1 MSKVFAVIRR
11 EFVERVRTRTFLIST
26 LLLPILMA
34 FGLVVPALLMRGGE
48 RTIELAIVD
57 GTEDALGARVELGLQ
72 GITLDRKDE
81 KVPRYRITRVPAV
94 GTVEAT
100 RDSLLALT
108 GFARKER
115 PESFDGVLV
124 VTPTTLAEGKAEY
137 FGANVGAIETMAQL
151 RGTVSQVLIATRLE
165 QRGVD
170 PSILATAMARADLV
184 TTKVS
189 DGKATGQSGEASFFL
204 AYVMGFILYLG
215 IILYGS
221 QTATSVIEEKTSRI
235 MEVLASSL
243 TPFQMLLG
251 KVLGVGFTG
260 LLQLGIWAGTLY
272 LVSSQRATLA
282 GLFGLDPAAMQ
293 ALPIPSMPADL
304 LVVFLGYFLLGFL
317 LYGALFAAIGSMVN
331 SMQEAQQSMTPVTIL
346 IMIGF
351 FGVFSVINDANSTVA
366 ITMSYIPFFAPFV
379 MPVRWSMSSV
389 PMLQLALS
397 LALMVGGLLAVTWFA
412 GRIYRTGILM
422 YGKKPSL
429 AEVWRWI
436 RA

>member
-1 MSKVFAVIRR
+1 VSKVFAVIRR
-11 EFVERVRTRTFLIST
+11 EFVERVRTRTFLVST
-26 LLLPILMA
+26 LLLPLLMA
-34 FGLVVPALLMRGGE
+34 FGMVVPALLMRGGE

-57 GTEDALGARVELGLQ
+57 GTDDALGARIELGLQ
-72 GITLDRKDE
+72 GIMLDRKDE
-81 KVPRYRITRVPAV
+81 KAPRYRITRVPAV
-94 GTVEAT
+94 GNVEAA

-137 FGANVGAIETMAQL
+137 FGANVGAIETMSQL
-151 RGTVSQVLIATRLE
+151 RGTISQVLIATRLE

-272 LVSSQRATLA
+272 LVSSQRTFLA
-282 GLFGLDPAAMQ
+282 GVFGLDPAAMQ
-293 ALPIPSMPADL
+293 ALPIPSMPGDL

-389 PMLQLALS
+389 PVLQLALS
-397 LALMVGGLLAVTWFA
+397 LALMVGGLLAVTWLA

>member
-11 EFVERVRTRTFLIST
+11 EFVERVRTRTFLVST
-26 LLLPILMA
+26 LLLPLLMA
-34 FGLVVPALLMRGGE
+34 FGMIVPALLMRGGE

-57 GTEDALGARVELGLQ
+57 GTDDALGARIELGLQ
-72 GITLDRKDE
+72 GIMLDRKDE
-81 KVPRYRITRVPAV
+81 KLPRYRITRVPAV
-94 GTVEAT
+94 GHVEAA

-124 VTPTTLAEGKAEY
+124 VTPSTLAEGKAQY
-137 FGANVGAIETMAQL
+137 FGANVGSIETMGQL
-151 RGTVSQVLIATRLE
+151 RGAISQVLVATRLE

-170 PSILATAMARADLV
+170 PSILATAMARAELV

-189 DGKATGQSGEASFFL
+189 DGKTTGQSGEASFAL
-204 AYVMGFILYLG
+204 AYAMGFILYLG

-272 LVSSQRATLA
+272 VVSSQRALLA
-282 GLFGLDPAAMQ
+282 NLFGLDPAAMQ
-293 ALPIPSMPADL
+293 SLPIPSMPADL

-331 SMQEAQQSMTPVTIL
+331 SMQEAQQSMTPVTLL

-366 ITMSYIPFFAPFV
+366 VTMSYIPFFAPFV

-389 PMLQLALS
+389 PALQLALS
-397 LALMVGGLLAVTWFA
+397 LAMMVGGLLAVTWLA